1 MLGSALNE
9 THLDVETLFAIEAP
23 RPLKTPV
30 FLGGLTREDER
41 LTDWFHGHRKFF
53 PKAHSLDEGRQRQS
67 KPYEVKIVLF
77 PLETNLPNTG

>member
-1 MLGSALNE
+1 MRRISMSRLF
-9 THLDVETLFAIEAP
+9 FAIEAP

-41 LTDWFHGHRKFF
+41 LTDWFHGHRRFF

-67 KPYEVKIVLF
+67 KPYEGKIGLF
-77 PLETNLPNTG
+77 PLENEPP